1 MKALIIYDSFF
12 GNTEQIALAIGHS
25 IGNKEE
31 VGMMRVGDVH
41 YDMLKGLELLVVGSP
56 TRQFSPSPATQR
68 FLNGIPSNGLQG
80 LEVAAFDTRIAV
92 ADIQSKILRFIV
104 NTGGYAAKSIA
115 KKLVQKGGKLVQDP
129 VGFFVKDKEGPLY
142 EGELERA
149 EMWGEALVKSKVP
162 A

>member
-1 MKALIIYDSFF
+1 M
-12 GNTEQIALAIGHS
+12 
-25 IGNKEE
+25 
-31 VGMMRVGDVH
+31 
-41 YDMLKGLELLVVGSP
+41 
-56 TRQFSPSPATQR
+56 
-68 FLNGIPSNGLQG
+68 NGIPSNGLQG

-115 KKLVQKGGKLVQDP
+115 KKLVQKGGKLVQAP
-129 VGFFVKDKEGPLY
+129 EGFFVKDKEGPLY